1 MQTIGQYN
9 YQKKI
14 RREVAK
20 ATKHSVVMAARYEIE
35 YAMYLALEA
44 ELLTLDARCAEQVGI
59 S

>member
-20 ATKHSVVMAARYEIE
+20 ATRISVSLAAKYEIE

-44 ELLTLDARCAEQVGI
+44 ELLTLDARCADLVNK